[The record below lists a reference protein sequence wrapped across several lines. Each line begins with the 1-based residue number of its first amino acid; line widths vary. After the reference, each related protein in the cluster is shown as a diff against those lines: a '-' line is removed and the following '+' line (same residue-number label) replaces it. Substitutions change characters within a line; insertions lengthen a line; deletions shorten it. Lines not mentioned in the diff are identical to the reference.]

1 MPFNNNITPGAP
13 PLLWSDVNDAFTR
26 INENFDIIVA
36 TVGGGGA
43 LTPIDFTSLDTSVKP
58 TVDNLRDLGDITHR
72 WKGVF
77 AGEYTDADLLN
88 GVWTGTA
95 QIKGV
100 AGTVNLPA
108 GSTVGGNPLTG
119 VGSSLIIDPDKTF
132 FKSVQ
137 VDNANSIEATT
148 FGDTLNLISGSG
160 VSMLVSSGAD
170 SITISNTGLL
180 AVTSGSGITVTTV
193 SGTATVTNSGV
204 RSLQSTTTL
213 PVGRATGAGINI
225 TAGTGDNLRIT
236 NTGVIDVQAG
246 SGALA
251 VSTDIVTGIVTVTN
265 TAPAQPAF
273 QQIEVN
279 GDSGN
284 RLIADS
290 TAGVFRV
297 VSGQGITL
305 AKNPATDTVTITVD
319 PVFDLKGSV
328 FADDSTLMVDAVSG
342 IIPAAVVSGTFTG
355 SVIGNVTGNVTG
367 DLKGSVFGDDSSILV
382 DAVSN
387 FIYSNVRATTLRT
400 ADTKIALG
408 SLAGE
413 TNQGVSSIAIGAL
426 AGYTNQGLQS
436 VAVGAGTG
444 NTDQGLQSVAVGNLA
459 GSLNQGQ
466 RAIAIGS
473 QAGGSSQ
480 GANAIAIGWLAGTAS
495 QTAGSIVINASGVTL
510 DGATAGF
517 YVDPIRSTAN
527 GRPLMYDTST
537 KELFSS
543 NVLEFIGSKI
553 STSDSSGIT
562 VDVLTTFNSDV
573 IVENELTVN
582 GQVTIGG
589 DLIVNGTTTTINAV
603 TLTVDDKNIELGS
616 TASPTDVT
624 ADGGGITLKGT
635 TDKTFTYVNSTDL
648 WTANIGIAAS
658 SFTGS
663 AAAATTGSTAAS
675 VGYMG
680 IPQSATAN
688 TGTLV
693 IGDAGKH
700 IYVNTNSQTITIP
713 ANAAVPYPIG
723 TAISFIAGLSATTM
737 NIANNDTMYL
747 AGTGASGTRTLA
759 ANGMATAIKIAAT
772 VWYISGT
779 GLT

>member
-355 SVIGNVTGNVTG
+355 SMVGNVTGIF
-367 DLKGSVFGDDSSILV
+367 KGSVFADDSTQIV
-382 DAVSN
+382 DGNSFTVYGN
-387 FIYSNVRATTLRT
+387 IQATTLRT
-400 ADTKIALG
+400 SDDTIRLG
-408 SLAGE
+408 SNAGQTNQGSNSVAVGAYAGATNQGLSSVAVGVFAGWTSQAPGAIAVGQGSGINSQGQAAVAVGGGAGANSQGQFAVAIGYDAGE
-413 TNQGVSSIAIGAL
+413 TNQP
-426 AGYTNQGLQS
+426 
-436 VAVGAGTG
+436 
-444 NTDQGLQSVAVGNLA
+444 
-459 GSLNQGQ
+459 
-466 RAIAIGS
+466 
-473 QAGGSSQ
+473 
-480 GANAIAIGWLAGTAS
+480 AN
-495 QTAGSIVINASGVTL
+495 SIVINASGVAL
-510 DGATAGF
+510 NGAAAGF
-517 YVDPIRSTAN
+517 YVNPIRSTTSSA
-527 GRPLMYDTST
+527 RPVVYNTTT
-537 KELFSS
+537 KELFYTST
-543 NVLEFIGSKI
+543 LEFINSTI
-553 STSDSSGIT
+553 STTDSSSLT

-573 IVENELTVN
+573 VVENELTVN

-589 DLIVNGTTTTINAV
+589 NLIVNGTTTTINAV

-658 SFTGS
+658 SFTGA

-680 IPQSATAN
+680 IPQSATAT
-688 TGTLV
+688 TGTLA
-693 IGDAGKH
+693 IDDAGKH